1 LAGGHGPCLVQSDN
15 PGQIPEPPF
24 GPMVLPPVAS
34 ASPAHF
40 SSPRSERSLHSHSST
55 SPTRSD
61 AHTTS
66 PPHSPQPAPVH
77 LPFPTLLL
85 QCPLPLSPSLPVRP
99 CSVARA
105 CINHLLP
112 PFSSFP
118 FHISIFA
125 PTYEISPSFNSLP
138 NGGRT
143 HHHRWTTNLY
153 ATSVSLIRR
162 LRLRRLLER
171 RWQALRLCGH
181 IGTKENQQE
190 KGLKKRLA
198 GSVASG
204 TEQSQSNFNTI
215 QIAAYLS
222 PRLEFPNRGFA
233 TKAHPDRDRS
243 TDSFERLLFFIPL
256 ASTTKSASLRDTIF
270 LRGSL
275 FFQVSRLIL
284 VQSPFRTTSHL
295 ETGLPTYLSH
305 SFYHATPSRHIAN
318 SCC

>member
-1 LAGGHGPCLVQSDN
+1 MGRAWFNPIIPGKSQNPHLVQWSFHQS
-15 PGQIPEPPF
+15 PAP
-24 GPMVLPPVAS
+24 
-34 ASPAHF
+34 ASPF
-40 SSPRSERSLHSHSST
+40 LLSPFRTLSPFPLIHPQST

-85 QCPLPLSPSLPVRP
+85 QCPLPLSPSLSVRP

-143 HHHRWTTNLY
+143 HHHRWTANLY
-153 ATSVSLIRR
+153 ATPVSLIRR

-171 RWQALRLCGH
+171 RWQALRLCVVISGQRK
-181 IGTKENQQE
+181 TSKR
-190 KGLKKRLA
+190 KDLKKDWQDLWPQERNKVKA
-198 GSVASG
+198 TS
-204 TEQSQSNFNTI
+204 I
-215 QIAAYLS
+215 RYLS

-233 TKAHPDRDRS
+233 TKAHPHLTGDRS

-275 FFQVSRLIL
+275 FFQVLRLIL
-284 VQSPFRTTSHL
+284 AQSPFRATSHL

-305 SFYHATPSRHIAN
+305 SFYHATPSRHFAN